1 MRKNYIMKFNLNKS
15 FNNFFKNVNNQRR
28 NLIVNITSKE
38 SLINM
43 AKVIVLVVLTFIVS
57 ILLGKVLPNP
67 STFIDKVRSNMIQKK
82 IDSLIS
88 LLRSLAGASP
98 ETIIEINKFSDEVNT
113 ALRNIDTS
121 SQQLSFLYWLKK
133 LSFSF
138 LISLLTYLL
147 ASYGLRLSG
156 MNLESLIQFALG
168 LIKTGKSE
176 AVIKILREGNQA
188 EINELLKSLVPSLD
202 LDEEILQ
209 SVFVDGIELI
219 NEFD

>member
-113 ALRNIDTS
+113 ALQNIDTS